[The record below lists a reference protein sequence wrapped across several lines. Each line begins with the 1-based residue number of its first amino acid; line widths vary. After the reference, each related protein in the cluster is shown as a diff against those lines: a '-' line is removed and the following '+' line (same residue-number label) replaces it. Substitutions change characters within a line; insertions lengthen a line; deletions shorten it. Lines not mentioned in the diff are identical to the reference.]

1 MTTEAASAIPAREP
15 ALLGQTVVVLGG
27 SAGIGLETARRF
39 FDDLPGPIDH
49 VLVAAYTSRFYGPML
64 EHPSE
69 DVGRAVS
76 ERVVQVLEIARNA
89 APRDLLI

>member
-1 MTTEAASAIPAREP
+1 MVAGRRVTLANP
-15 ALLGQTVVVLGG
+15 LG
-27 SAGIGLETARRF
+27 
-39 FDDLPGPIDH
+39 PPIDH

-89 APRDLLI
+89 ARGCAPGGRSC

>member
-1 MTTEAASAIPAREP
+1 
-15 ALLGQTVVVLGG
+15 
-27 SAGIGLETARRF
+27 
-39 FDDLPGPIDH
+39 
-49 VLVAAYTSRFYGPML
+49 ML

-89 APRDLLI
+89 GPRMVIGKWSENPLRVAEPG